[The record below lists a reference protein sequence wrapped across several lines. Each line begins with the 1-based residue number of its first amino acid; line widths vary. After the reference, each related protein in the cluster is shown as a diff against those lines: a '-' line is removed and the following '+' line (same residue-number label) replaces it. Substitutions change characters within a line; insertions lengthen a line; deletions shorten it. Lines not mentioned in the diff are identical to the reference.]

1 MELKEIDVTLYE
13 IDKQQLLKIQK
24 EIQVLVYNTL
34 TNTYSIEWTCSKKSI
49 FYSKYASDYLV
60 YFLFEKLEVQNEK

>member
-49 FYSKYASDYLV
+49 FYSKYASDCLV

>member
-1 MELKEIDVTLYE
+1 MELKEVDVTLYE
-13 IDKQQLLKIQK
+13 IDKQELLKIQK

-49 FYSKYASDYLV
+49 FYSKYASDCLV

>member
-13 IDKQQLLKIQK
+13 IKKEDLIKITK
-24 EIQVLVYNTL
+24 EVQVLIYDTL
-34 TNTYSIEWTCSKKSI
+34 SEMFSIEWTCNKKSI
-49 FYSKYASDYLV
+49 FYSKYASDCLV